1 VGRLEGAPLVIA
13 LQDVAIALGDAVAS
27 FGALVI
33 GRVID
38 DLIHGDFVAAV
49 VMILVFSAILAFQFL
64 AEATRDG
71 FQSCGYTRVS
81 HYMWV
86 FLAERMLAKGAGK
99 MSP

>member
-1 VGRLEGAPLVIA
+1 MGRLEGAPLVIA

-49 VMILVFSAILAFQFL
+49 ALN
-64 AEATRDG
+64 
-71 FQSCGYTRVS
+71 
-81 HYMWV
+81 
-86 FLAERMLAKGAGK
+86 
-99 MSP
+99 